1 MKNTKVTASDD
12 PREIGRRLLW
22 LRERFGMTQQTFAET
37 LGVQV
42 KRYANWENGN
52 ARLSLNGGLA
62 VRRAYE
68 IPLDFLFLGRREYL
82 RADLLRSWDEWDKN
96 N

>member
-1 MKNTKVTASDD
+1 MYQNIRGASA

-22 LRERFGMTQQTFAET
+22 LRERFSMTQADFADSIDMAE
-37 LGVQV
+37 

-52 ARLSLNGGLA
+52 ARLSLNGAL
-62 VRRAYE
+62 VIREAYE

-82 RADLLRSWDEWDKN
+82 RADLMRSWDEWSRN